1 MKWSEFSTARAA
13 CAYFFI
19 CPGLVYGLLT
29 ARLPALKT
37 QTGADDAQI
46 GLILLCLGVSG
57 LAALCGSARLIAR
70 WGSRAVLRLG
80 SLALL
85 FFSSVLRAGLHAAV
99 ARFGLRAGRLRHWF
113 GRCRHEH
120 AGDTD

>member
-57 LAALCGSARLIAR
+57 LAALCGTLPAGAARYEPRSRQVLSRELPGVAVVALGDLPRGRVRQPDPAVSAGA
-70 WGSRAVLRLG
+70 
-80 SLALL
+80 
-85 FFSSVLRAGLHAAV
+85 HQP
-99 ARFGLRAGRLRHWF
+99 
-113 GRCRHEH
+113 
-120 AGDTD
+120 

>member
-29 ARLPALKT
+29 ARLPALKA

-57 LAALCGSARLIAR
+57 LVALFGSAWLIAR
-70 WGSRAVLRLG
+70 WGSRTVLRLG
-80 SLALL
+80 TLVLL
-85 FFSSVLRAGLHAAV
+85 FPSRSAGWPPRRCCSPWPAYWSVAARV
-99 ARFGLRAGRLRHWF
+99 WPMSP
-113 GRCRHEH
+113 
-120 AGDTD
+120 

>member
-1 MKWSEFSTARAA
+1 MKWSEFSKARAA

-85 FFSSVLRAGLHAAV
+85 FLFRSAGWPP
-99 ARFGLRAGRLRHWF
+99 R
-113 GRCRHEH
+113 RCRSLWP
-120 AGDTD
+120 ACWSAAALVWPMSP